1 MLGAVMGKVKMTISV
16 PKETAEYLRSTPNA
30 SAVVSEA
37 VEVYR
42 ASELER
48 ELESA
53 YEQDR
58 TEAERLNREWEAAV
72 AEVEA

>member
-1 MLGAVMGKVKMTISV
+1 MGKVKMTVSL
-16 PKETAEYLRSTPNA
+16 PRETAEYLRSTPNA

-37 VEVYR
+37 VEIYR

-58 TEAERLNREWEAAV
+58 NEAERLNREWEAAD

>member
-1 MLGAVMGKVKMTISV
+1 MTVSL
-16 PKETAEYLRSTPNA
+16 PRETAEYLRSTPNA

-37 VEVYR
+37 VEIYR

-58 TEAERLNREWEAAV
+58 NEAERLNREWEAAD